1 MTNHEEP
8 PEGATGGV
16 PGVSLSPPGGLLDVL
31 GVGAVLLDA
40 QGRIVLWSPQA
51 EQLFGYSAAEALG
64 RYAAPL
70 LVPERSTALVLRLFD
85 EVIREGRSWA
95 GVFPV
100 VCKDGRIRQ
109 LEFRNMR
116 LHDDQGARYALALVT
131 DRAALR
137 EVERDL
143 AFSTLLIRQ
152 SPMGIAVM
160 DTDMRYVSV
169 NPALTRLDGV
179 DEEGHLGRTVRDV
192 LPPTH
197 AREADTVLHRVLETG
212 EPVIDREVL
221 GSETPGGRGHAW
233 SVSVYRLDDSGGRPL
248 GLSISVTD
256 ITARHQAALQ
266 AELARERLSHLAE
279 ASVRIGTTLDLEQTA
294 RELAEI
300 TVPELADIA
309 AVDVLDAAVRDRPAG
324 ISAEGGA
331 TFRALALAAGYPT
344 VAVEAADPT
353 GQVARYGAERLV
365 TRCVA
370 TGQPVAVPAVQE
382 EDLGR
387 IARDEHAA
395 GLLAKAGVHSYLAV
409 PLIAR
414 GEVLGALDLKRTRNP
429 KPFDHDDTI
438 LACELAGRAAVC
450 IDNARLYRQQRSIAL
465 MLQRSLLP
473 TPATGSTRLRIAS
486 RYQPAG
492 AHSEIGGDWF
502 DVLEL
507 AEDRTALVVG
517 DVMGSGINA
526 AATMGRLRTA
536 TQTLARLALQPT
548 EVLHHLD
555 QITTGLDPYFATCL
569 YAVYDP
575 RGNRCRIASA
585 GHLPP
590 VLVPARGEPRLVEVV
605 PGTPLGIGGGTH
617 STVAVDLCPGDL
629 LVLYTD
635 GLIETRR
642 DDIEDRLE
650 VLLGLLRPVAGS
662 GDSLE
667 QTCDLLLEA
676 LRSPENHDDVA
687 LLLVSPTE

>member
-1 MTNHEEP
+1 MTNREEP
-8 PEGATGGV
+8 PEGDTGGV

-31 GVGAVLLDA
+31 AVGAVLLDE

-64 RYAAPL
+64 RHAAPL
-70 LVPERSTALVLRLFD
+70 LVPEQNTALVLRLFD
-85 EVIREGRSWA
+85 EVIREGKSWA

-100 VCKDGRIRQ
+100 VCKDGHTRQ

-160 DTDMRYVSV
+160 DTDLRYVSV

-197 AREADTVLHRVLETG
+197 AREADPVLRRVLETG

-233 SVSVYRLDDSGGRPL
+233 SVSVYRLDDSGGHPL

-324 ISAEGGA
+324 ISAEGTA
-331 TFRALALAAGYPT
+331 TFRALALVAGYPT

-370 TGQPVAVPAVQE
+370 TGQPVAVPAVQD

-473 TPATGSTRLRIAS
+473 TPATASTRLRIAS

-575 RGNRCRIASA
+575 RENRCRIASA

-590 VLVPARGEPRLVEVV
+590 VLVPARGEPRLVEVS
-605 PGTPLGIGGGTH
+605 PGTPLGVGGGTH
-617 STVAVDLCPGDL
+617 STVSVDLHPGDL

-676 LRSPENHDDVA
+676 LRNPENHDDVA

>member
-1 MTNHEEP
+1 MSRSTP
-8 PEGATGGV
+8 PSPASTASTRRGTWAGRCATSCPRPTRGKRTRCCAGSWRPASRSSTGRCWAARPREGA
-16 PGVSLSPPGGLLDVL
+16 
-31 GVGAVLLDA
+31 A
-40 QGRIVLWSPQA
+40 
-51 EQLFGYSAAEALG
+51 
-64 RYAAPL
+64 
-70 LVPERSTALVLRLFD
+70 
-85 EVIREGRSWA
+85 
-95 GVFPV
+95 
-100 VCKDGRIRQ
+100 
-109 LEFRNMR
+109 
-116 LHDDQGARYALALVT
+116 
-131 DRAALR
+131 
-137 EVERDL
+137 
-143 AFSTLLIRQ
+143 
-152 SPMGIAVM
+152 
-160 DTDMRYVSV
+160 
-169 NPALTRLDGV
+169 
-179 DEEGHLGRTVRDV
+179 
-192 LPPTH
+192 
-197 AREADTVLHRVLETG
+197 
-212 EPVIDREVL
+212 
-221 GSETPGGRGHAW
+221 TPGP
-233 SVSVYRLDDSGGRPL
+233 SLVYRLDDSGGRPL

>member
-1 MTNHEEP
+1 MRNREEP
-8 PEGATGGV
+8 PEEDADGAV
-16 PGVSLSPPGGLLDVL
+16 GVSLSPPGGLLDVL
-31 GVGAVLLDA
+31 AVGAVVLDER
-40 QGRIVLWSPQA
+40 GRIVLWSPQA
-51 EQLFGYSAAEALG
+51 EQLFGYTAAEALG

-70 LVPERSTALVLRLFD
+70 LVPDEQIELVLRLFD
-85 EVIREGRSWA
+85 QVMREGKSWA

-100 VCKDGRIRQ
+100 KCKDGRVR
-109 LEFRNMR
+109 LFEFRNMR
-116 LHDDQGARYALALVT
+116 LHDDQSAVYALGLVT

-143 AFSTLLIRQ
+143 AFSTLLIQQ
-152 SPMGIAVM
+152 SPMGIAVL
-160 DTDMRYVSV
+160 DTDLRYVSV
-169 NPALTRLDGV
+169 NPALARLDGIS
-179 DEEGHLGRTVRDV
+179 EEEHLGRTVREV
-192 LPPTH
+192 LPPSH
-197 AREADTVLHRVLETG
+197 ARDADAVLRRVLETG
-212 EPVIDREVL
+212 EPVMDREVL
-221 GSETPGGRGHAW
+221 GGETPAGEGHAW

-256 ITARHQAALQ
+256 ITERHKAAIQ
-266 AELARERLSHLAE
+266 AEQARQRLSHLAE

-309 AVDVLDAAVRDRPAG
+309 AVDVLDAAVQDQPVRIP
-324 ISAEGGA
+324 EEETA
-331 TFRALALAAGYPT
+331 TFRALALVSAYPT
-344 VAVEAADPT
+344 VAAEAADPP
-353 GQVARYGAERLV
+353 GQAARYSAERLI

-370 TGQPVAVPAVQE
+370 TGQPVAVPAVQQ
-382 EDLGR
+382 EDLRG
-387 IARDEHAA
+387 IARDEDSAA
-395 GLLAKAGVHSYLAV
+395 LLARAGVHSYLAV

-450 IDNARLYRQQRSIAL
+450 IDNARLYRQQHNIAL
-465 MLQRSLLP
+465 TLQRSMLP
-473 TPATGSTRLRIAS
+473 TPATTSTRLRIAS

-502 DVLEL
+502 DVLQL
-507 AEDRTALVVG
+507 AEECTALVVG
-517 DVMGSGINA
+517 DVMGSGVTA

-536 TQTLARLALQPT
+536 TQTLARLALPPGD
-548 EVLHHLD
+548 VLRHLD
-555 QITTGLDPYFATCL
+555 QITAGLDPYFATCL

-575 RGNRCRIASA
+575 HRHRCQVASA

-590 VLVPARGEPRLVEVV
+590 VLVPARGEPRLVEL
-605 PGTPLGIGGGTH
+605 PTGPPLGIGGGEH
-617 STVAVDLCPGDL
+617 GTVAVDLHPGDL

-650 VLLGLLRPVAGS
+650 VLLDLLRTEAGS
-662 GDSLE
+662 GRSLE
-667 QTCDLLLEA
+667 AVCDHLLES
-676 LRSPENHDDVA
+676 LRSPDNHDDVA
-687 LLLVSPTE
+687 LLLMSPTE